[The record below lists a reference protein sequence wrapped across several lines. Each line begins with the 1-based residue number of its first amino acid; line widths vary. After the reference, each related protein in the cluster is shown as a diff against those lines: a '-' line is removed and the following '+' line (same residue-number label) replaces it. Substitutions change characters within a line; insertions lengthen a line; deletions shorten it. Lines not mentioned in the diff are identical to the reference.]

1 MIKRLIAVITDN
13 DSDLLQVLKQNRN
26 LELHILGTRDV
37 PKDVLDACHAIAILG
52 GAAKSPILFMPRDR
66 AAIEAQ
72 IHKGKR
78 VFSEFCL
85 SIGHVYSQ
93 DPSTTRFERLCF
105 CHDSIHIEGIT
116 PGDLL
121 DDQSNTRIK
130 PWDITCTDTRPLFQ
144 YVRVNE
150 HSSTDVNK
158 IAFEKIDERA
168 IWFEPQQNLMI
179 CAFQLSNFLKARFS
193 PLQGWISVVRYI
205 LEWLCETD
213 IDMCYA
219 KPGYQL
225 HPCDGGSGF
234 EEKLDACIKKGLAW
248 FDGAGLLVRQGK
260 EGLLEGVATEIYP
273 DGSQRMLE
281 SPRPDCIGEVSLAF
295 FLQYLKSGDKASIE
309 IADNLIS
316 FFFPDMQVSDGGPF
330 EGMLRWS
337 LTAWEVCYQDDVAR
351 ALIPVLLR
359 CLFTGEKQHLDACV
373 RALWFL
379 VNTTGT
385 DGTRVFRTD
394 LKDLTEDKRKELISE
409 PGNFPCA
416 HYNAYYHA
424 SLLLAHRLTG
434 IDEFRQVGIKGLETI
449 MSVYPNTVREHSETQ
464 ELCRLVLPLAYLYWT
479 TGNKRHKD
487 WLYQVVDDLQR
498 FRHTSGGYAEW
509 DTGYQSV
516 RYGKNGEECSL
527 LTKNGDPVADL
538 LYSVNWL
545 PSGFIQAYMITGDPY
560 FKACWK
566 DIARFMI
573 SAQVHSTNNTINGG
587 WARAMDMERMEVFAL
602 PNDVGWG
609 PWAMESGWTAGEI
622 LSGLLLGQQSDS
634 LIKYYRF
641 EQR

>member
-1 MIKRLIAVITDN
+1 MTKKIIAVITEN
-13 DSDLLQVLKQNRN
+13 DSDLLNVLKQNSS
-26 LELHILGTRDV
+26 LELRVLRTRDL
-37 PKDVLDACHAIAILG
+37 KEDVLEACHAIAILG
-52 GAAKSPILFMPRDR
+52 GATKDPVLFRPRDR
-66 AAIEAQ
+66 AVIEAQ
-72 IHKGKR
+72 LHKGKK
-78 VFSEFCL
+78 VFSEFCS

-93 DPSTTRFERLCF
+93 DASTTRFERLCF
-105 CHDSIHIEGIT
+105 CHDCISIEGIA

-121 DDQSNTRIK
+121 DDQCNIRIK
-130 PWDITCTDTRPLFQ
+130 PWDITCTDARPLFQ

-150 HSSTDVNK
+150 HSSMDVNR
-158 IAFEKIDERA
+158 ITFDKIDERA
-168 IWFEPQQNLMI
+168 IWFEQQSLLV
-179 CAFQLSNFLKARFS
+179 CAFQLSNFLKARFA
-193 PLQGWISVVRYI
+193 PAQRWLCLVRYI

-213 IDMCYA
+213 IDMLYA

-225 HPCDGGSGF
+225 HPCDGSAGF
-234 EEKLDACIKKGLAW
+234 DEQLDDCIKRGLAW
-248 FDGAGLLVRQGK
+248 FEHAGLLVEHGK
-260 EGLLEGVATEIYP
+260 EGLREGVATEIYP

-281 SPRPDCIGEVSLAF
+281 SLRPDCMGEVSLAF
-295 FLQYLKSGDKASIE
+295 FLHSLNTGGKTSNE
-309 IADNLIS
+309 IADNLTS
-316 FFFPDMQVSDGGPF
+316 FFLPDMQVTDRGPF

-337 LTAWEVCYQDDVAR
+337 SMAWEVCYQDDVAR

-359 CLFTGEKQHLDACV
+359 CLFTGEKRYLDACV
-373 RALWFL
+373 SALWFL
-379 VNTTGT
+379 VKTTGT
-385 DGTRVFRTD
+385 DGTRIFRTD
-394 LKDLTEDKRKELISE
+394 LKDLTEEKLKALASE

-424 SLLLAHRLTG
+424 ALLLAYRLTG
-434 IDEFRQVGIKGLETI
+434 IDMFRQIGVKGLETI

-464 ELCRLVLPLAYLYWT
+464 EMCRLVLPLAYLYWI
-479 TGNKRHKD
+479 TGAAQHKD
-487 WLYQVVDDLQR
+487 WLYQVAEDLQR
-498 FRHTSGGYAEW
+498 FRHFSGGYAEW

-516 RYGKNGEECSL
+516 RFGKNGEECSL

-573 SAQVHSTNNTINGG
+573 SAQVHSANTAINGG

-609 PWAMESGWTAGEI
+609 PWAMESGWTVGEI
-622 LSGLLLGQQSDS
+622 LSGLLLGQQCDS
-634 LIKYYRF
+634 LIKHYRR
-641 EQR
+641 E